1 MWFCNCMDC
10 SIRSNSFHTLNCL
23 TLCPVPTMTLF
34 LQNCLSS
41 SWHEMQ
47 WLHVERLHTYFI
59 FHGDAKLDGELSVI
73 NLSNRSLLHYSCRKP
88 EYWSGS
94 FRRYQIGATFS
105 ALGPFSGG
113 FLHAGTIQHWQF
125 SALGIFSLK
134 FPLVSWFLSDN
145 RCDHWPG
152 IWSHFIRYWRDYIT
166 SSLLHLYFPIISH
179 IFLPPYLGDWLWVC
193 FRLSYFS

>member
-59 FHGDAKLDGELSVI
+59 FYGDAKLDGELSVI
-73 NLSNRSLLHYSCRKP
+73 NLSNRSLLHYFCQIDKGAVALLQINYTFFIGRWTSVENWTAIFAIVIHKP
-88 EYWSGS
+88 LFDRNVSYLTGD
-94 FRRYQIGATFS
+94 FGGALSTLKIFVFS
-105 ALGPFSGG
+105 Y
-113 FLHAGTIQHWQF
+113 ICKQQ
-125 SALGIFSLK
+125 SL
-134 FPLVSWFLSDN
+134 VQWF
-145 RCDHWPG
+145 
-152 IWSHFIRYWRDYIT
+152 
-166 SSLLHLYFPIISH
+166 
-179 IFLPPYLGDWLWVC
+179 
-193 FRLSYFS
+193 